1 MIMELIL
8 TCICKNPPL
17 SSDPF
22 PPSLSSHSHSISP
35 PTHPITPL
43 SSFSLIFTPDSPH
56 PSIIRP
62 NSLTL
67 APLSSLLNL
76 SCPTINPHPITSAHS
91 LFHSHLFSPSLCSI
105 YYPTPNS
112 VPHFSFFLPKTIIS
126 LLHPNLPILSLHSVT
141 PLLSHS
147 RIPLTPFSHPF
158 LTISSSYSLP
168 PLSSSQLPQPILSFY
183 HYHSHHYLSTT

>member
-91 LFHSHLFSPSLCSI
+91 LFHPSL
-105 YYPTPNS
+105 
-112 VPHFSFFLPKTIIS
+112 
-126 LLHPNLPILSLHSVT
+126 LS
-141 PLLSHS
+141 
-147 RIPLTPFSHPF
+147 PF
-158 LTISSSYSLP
+158 LT
-168 PLSSSQLPQPILSFY
+168 LSFLNLLSNSQLCSTFLILLTED
-183 HYHSHHYLSTT
+183 SHITLTSKSAY